1 MITANPEICQ
11 KSGKKSRKEKQL
23 SAPRVS
29 SSKTLDMSSLPSLTG
44 SSLDDTIANFPIEDD
59 QAEPF
64 MIESDKSPLSPSN
77 MNSLNEEIS
86 LKKGTLD
93 GIFKESLPEVGI
105 DMVAPSQPRFD
116 SGSQVKNEPGK
127 KENEGSSLNKE
138 VNKSPRTRWGCI
150 FTRSSRVI
158 VKCDCAAAKCSF
170 LDHASIMFFEQACF
184 VFHL

>member
-116 SGSQVKNEPGK
+116 SGSQVKKEPEK
-127 KENEGSSLNKE
+127 K
-138 VNKSPRTRWGCI
+138 RTRALAS
-150 FTRSSRVI
+150 TRKSTRALALAGAVYNEEFPS
-158 VKCDCAAAKCSF
+158 DSE
-170 LDHASIMFFEQACF
+170 M
-184 VFHL
+184 